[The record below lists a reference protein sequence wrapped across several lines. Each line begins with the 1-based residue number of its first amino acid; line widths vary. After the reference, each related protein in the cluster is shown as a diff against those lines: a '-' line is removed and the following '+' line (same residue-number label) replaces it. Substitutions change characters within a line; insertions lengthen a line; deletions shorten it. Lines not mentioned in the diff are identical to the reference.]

1 MTAYNGF
8 NSRPLGL
15 PLAAGKVDFGNG
27 AGVQQML
34 GLLNGAA
41 LPQVEENAA
50 QPFVGV
56 TTDGQPIKGLF
67 GLCDEGFESGPAT
80 DAARAYLDALTPDL
94 RQKATSPI
102 DSADWRLWI
111 NAFLTFSEHGLR
123 LEDLGEGQR
132 NAALQVIRASLG
144 STGYRRVRG
153 AMKLNGDLGEFL
165 GAYLDTLTEFSYW
178 FTIFGDPSTE
188 DPWGWQLAGHH
199 VDVHCFIVGQQV
211 VLTPTFL
218 GTEFRGEQVFQEH
231 RDTALEFMANL
242 TGEQRAQVIKYRSIL
257 AENLPP
263 ELNGPV
269 DGRHRAGAGQ
279 DNLVLPYEGLRGDSL
294 STGQKELLLTLVDP
308 YLDLLPDAP
317 KEFRRARVAEF
328 LDDSWFAWIGE
339 HESDSPFY
347 YKMHSPVV
355 LVEYDNHP
363 GIFLDNDEPEPFHVH
378 TIVRTPNGGDYGKDL
393 LAQHY
398 AAHDHLHHHHHYH

>member
-1 MTAYNGF
+1 MTGYHGF
-8 NSRPLGL
+8 SARPLGL
-15 PLAAGKVDFGNG
+15 PLAAGKVDFSDD

-34 GLLNGAA
+34 GLLKGAA

-50 QPFVGV
+50 KPFVGV
-56 TTDGQPIKGLF
+56 TTDGRPIKGLF
-67 GLCDEGFESGPAT
+67 GLSDEGFESGPAT
-80 DAARAYLDALTPDL
+80 RAARAYLDTLSHDQ
-94 RQKATSPI
+94 RKRATSPI
-102 DSADWRLWI
+102 DSIDWRLWI
-111 NAFLTFSEHGLR
+111 NAFLTFAEHGLR
-123 LEDLGEGQR
+123 LEDLDRDQR
-132 NAALQVIRASLG
+132 DAALEVMRASLG
-144 STGYRRVRG
+144 STGYHRVRG
-153 AMKLNGDLGEFL
+153 AMKLNGELGEFL

-178 FTIFGDPSTE
+178 FTVFGDPSTE
-188 DPWGWQLAGHH
+188 EPWGWQLAGHH
-199 VDVHCFIVGQQV
+199 VDVHCLIRGQQV

-242 TGEQRAQVIKYRSIL
+242 TDPQRARAIRYPSIL
-257 AENLPP
+257 AEDLPA
-263 ELNGPV
+263 ELSGPV

-294 STGQKELLLTLVDP
+294 SVGQKELLRTLIDP

-317 KEFRRARVAEF
+317 KAAQSARVAKF
-328 LDDSWFAWIGE
+328 VDDSWFAWIGE
-339 HESDSPFY
+339 YENDSPFY
-347 YKMHSPVV
+347 YKVHSPVI

-398 AAHDHLHHHHHYH
+398 AAHPHPHHHHHH

>member
-1 MTAYNGF
+1 MTAYKGF
-8 NSRPLGL
+8 NARPLGL
-15 PLAAGKVDFGNG
+15 PLAGGKVDFGNG

-34 GLLNGAA
+34 GLLKGAA

-50 QPFVGV
+50 QPFIGV
-56 TTDGQPIKGLF
+56 TTDGKPIKGLF
-67 GLCDEGFESGPAT
+67 GLADEGFENGPAT
-80 DAARAYLDALTPDL
+80 GAARAYLDLLAPDQ
-94 RQKATSPI
+94 REKATSPI
-102 DSADWRLWI
+102 DSDDWQLWI
-111 NAFLTFSEHGLR
+111 NAFLTFAEHGLR
-123 LEDLGEGQR
+123 LEDLSEDQR
-132 NAALQVIRASLG
+132 SAALQVIRASLG
-144 STGYRRVRG
+144 NTGYHRLRG

-188 DPWGWQLAGHH
+188 EPWGWQLAGHH

-231 RDTALEFMANL
+231 RDTALEFMTNL
-242 TGEQRAQVIKYRSIL
+242 TGAQKAQAITYRSIL

-294 STGQKELLLTLVDP
+294 TAGQKELLLALVDP
-308 YLDLLPDAP
+308 YLDVLPDAP
-317 KEFRRARVAEF
+317 KEARRARVADF
-328 LDDSWFAWIGE
+328 IDDSWFAWIGE
-339 HESDSPFY
+339 YGDDSPFY
-347 YKMHSPVV
+347 YKVHSPVV

-398 AAHDHLHHHHHYH
+398 AQHDHPHHHHHHH